1 MITVGTMAHNI
12 KVGDHIL
19 MHDGVARKVTNIH
32 HQENIVAFEMSFYE
46 EKSRYFLFIGECAN
60 VVEEW

>member
-19 MHDGVARKVTNIH
+19 MWDGVARKVTSIH
-32 HQENIVAFEMSFYE
+32 HQENIVAFELSFYE
-46 EKSRYFLFIGECAN
+46 EKTRHFLFVGECAN